1 MFFEKVIKDIILNY
15 FMKIYFAA
23 SISGGRDNQE
33 ISKDLIDY
41 LKKYGEVLTEHVG
54 DVNLTLLGERG
65 VSEEFIFTRD
75 VNWIKEAD
83 VVVADVSTPSLGVGY
98 EISLSERLGKDLICI
113 YKNQEGKRLSAMIGG
128 NKNVLLKKYNTVDEA
143 KEIIDEFFEG
153 L

>member
-1 MFFEKVIKDIILNY
+1 
-15 FMKIYFAA
+15 MKIYFAA